1 MGTSNIKS
9 LTKEEAM
16 VIQLLRR
23 ISDDYE
29 QQRLIWKMEG
39 WLWGIK
45 EQEREKALINRPA
58 SNKIINFPNG

>member
-23 ISDDYE
+23 ISDDHE